1 VRRAT
6 VVSLVALVT
15 IAALVAVTLVVG
27 TRVLLDRAP
36 ADPAPA
42 EATSGAEPPPGVP
55 DDAEVAIV
63 DGVVD
68 GDTIR
73 ILVDDGV
80 ERVRLL
86 NVDAPEARHPERGRE
101 CGAGTATAMVEEVLP
116 PGATAWLSPG
126 RRDRD
131 RFGRLLRYAWTVDGR
146 DVQAM
151 LVDAG
156 YARVLVV
163 AGDDRYAEDL
173 RPLEDAARADGRGTW
188 GPGCP
193 D

>member
-1 VRRAT
+1 VRRET
-6 VVSLVALVT
+6 VVSLVVLVT

-27 TRVLLDRAP
+27 GRVLLDRAP
-36 ADPAPA
+36 ADRAPA

-55 DDAEVAIV
+55 DDAEAAIV

-101 CGAGTATAMVEEVLP
+101 CGADTATAMVEELLP

-131 RFGRLLRYAWTVDGR
+131 RFGRWLRYAWTEDGR

-151 LVDAG
+151 LVEAG

-163 AGDDRYAEDL
+163 AGDDRYAADL
-173 RPLEDAARADGRGTW
+173 RPLEAAARADGRGTW

-193 D
+193 S